1 MFCGGKDRFLQGKR
15 EGGKCSREKPLPRL
29 RLRAT
34 VGHDSPT
41 ALPIRRRG
49 DSRIARRASPSG
61 GVSAKHQRKSGRA
74 MLVPTVAA
82 KTLPAVG
89 TTIGRPPV
97 FHQQGTAKSKGFTS
111 VSELAA
117 SSLRAGLRGGEKH
130 FGLTLIRRQRS
141 EWRDLLA
148 FGFPLRGTGKPNKGI
163 HQCLQKVNCRKAARE
178 AGLGRWFMQ
187 AT

>member
-1 MFCGGKDRFLQGKR
+1 MSNVLWGKR
-15 EGGKCSREKPLPRL
+15 SIFTGKKRREKCSREKPLPRL

-41 ALPIRRRG
+41 ALPIHRRD

-97 FHQQGTAKSKGFTS
+97 SHQRGTAKSKGFTS
-111 VSELAA
+111 VSELAT

-130 FGLTLIRRQRS
+130 FGLTRILWQRS

-163 HQCLQKVNCRKAARE
+163 HQYAH
-178 AGLGRWFMQ
+178 WFMYMPP
-187 AT
+187 ACTILIRFP